1 MNLMSALVGLS
12 IAGAAAPMIA
22 QMSISPYE
30 AQLRSK
36 NLGIAESAAVT
47 FSATNEGGTQLSS
60 NIPDGCEVTEIAT
73 LAYDVT
79 CTEGEGTKYVQ
90 SVTRS
95 FRLLDDGAAGNLG
108 VYSDDDMDGFD
119 DVTGLPTH
127 YWECYSGWKGSSS
140 DSLKNNCDLGG
151 KYVIPA
157 YASLYD

>member
-1 MNLMSALVGLS
+1 M
-12 IAGAAAPMIA
+12 GAAAPSMMT
-22 QMSISPYE
+22 MSIAPFE
-30 AQLRSK
+30 AQKRAQ

-47 FSATNEGGTQLSS
+47 FAAANEGQTQLSG
-60 NIPDGCEVTEIAT
+60 NTPDGCEVTEIAT

-157 YASLYD
+157 YASLYN